1 MAAAP
6 ENPIIRRVGGLEI
19 LPCFDILV
27 QGIIRRVGGL
37 ENETPL
43 PQLAPLII
51 RRVGGLEIIKPF
63 CFHTEGVNSPKP

>member
-1 MAAAP
+1 MSPRQLAL
-6 ENPIIRRVGGLEI
+6 GHL
-19 LPCFDILV
+19 
-27 QGIIRRVGGL
+27 IIRRVGGL

-63 CFHTEGVNSPKP
+63 CFHTEGVNFPKTIGIV